1 MGETARRARQA
12 RLDVRGSRLRT
23 LRFSLQPVSLISPFT
38 PVPRVSPMPL
48 IKTAAITL
56 KSRKWGDADRI
67 VTFYTKEMGKVRA
80 VARGARRMKS
90 RLGASLEPLTI
101 CHLNL
106 FEKSGDSLYRVS
118 QVDLVE
124 PFMRFRE
131 DLTLMTAA
139 ARMVNVVGAVTPDG
153 DPDPQLF
160 ETLEL
165 GLRALVTSQDPA
177 LTALLFQIR
186 LLGLIGFRPQTDH
199 CAACGKSRLMGESQF
214 SPLSGGLV
222 CATCA
227 ARQTFRCLPLS
238 RGSLAFLQ
246 QALRLSPAVV
256 DRLKAA
262 GQVRHEVENAIE
274 GYVTVV
280 AGRQLPPVNFL
291 SYPS

>member
-1 MGETARRARQA
+1 
-12 RLDVRGSRLRT
+12 
-23 LRFSLQPVSLISPFT
+23 
-38 PVPRVSPMPL
+38 MPL

-80 VARGARRMKS
+80 VARGARRMRS

-139 ARMVNVVGAVTPDG
+139 ARMVNVVSAVTPDG

-160 ETLEL
+160 ETLEQ
-165 GLRALVTSQDPA
+165 GLRALVTSQDPT

-199 CAACGKSRLMGESQF
+199 CAACGKGRLMGEPQF

-222 CATCA
+222 CVAC
-227 ARQTFRCLPLS
+227 
-238 RGSLAFLQ
+238 
-246 QALRLSPAVV
+246 
-256 DRLKAA
+256 AA
-262 GQVRHEVENAIE
+262 GQAFAVCRSRE
-274 GYVTVV
+274 GAWRFCIRRYGFRLLWSIV
-280 AGRQLPPVNFL
+280 
-291 SYPS
+291 

>member
-1 MGETARRARQA
+1 
-12 RLDVRGSRLRT
+12 
-23 LRFSLQPVSLISPFT
+23 
-38 PVPRVSPMPL
+38 MPL
-48 IKTAAITL
+48 IKTLAITL
-56 KSRKWGDADRI
+56 NSRKWGDADRI
-67 VTFYTKEMGKVRA
+67 VTFYTKERGKVRA

-90 RLGASLEPLTI
+90 RLGAALEPLMI

-124 PFMRFRE
+124 PFMPFRE
-131 DLTLMTAA
+131 DLALMTAA

-153 DPDPQLF
+153 DPDSQLF

-165 GLRALVTSQDPA
+165 GLRTLVTSQDPA
-177 LTALLFQIR
+177 LTVLLFQIR
-186 LLGLIGFRPQTDH
+186 LLGLVGFRPQTEH
-199 CAACGKSRLMGESQF
+199 CVACGKSRLMGALQF

-222 CATCA
+222 CQVCA
-227 ARQTFRCLPLS
+227 GHQAFRCLPLS

-246 QALRLSPAVV
+246 QALKLSPAMV

-274 GYVTVV
+274 RYVTVV
-280 AGRQLPPVNFL
+280 AGKQLPPVNFL

>member
-1 MGETARRARQA
+1 
-12 RLDVRGSRLRT
+12 
-23 LRFSLQPVSLISPFT
+23 
-38 PVPRVSPMPL
+38 MPL
-48 IKTAAITL
+48 IKTEAITL

-67 VTFYTKEMGKVRA
+67 VTFYTKKMGKIRA

-106 FEKSGDSLYRVS
+106 FEKPGDSLYRVS

-124 PFMRFRE
+124 PFIRFRE
-131 DLTLMTAA
+131 DLALMTAA

-153 DPDPQLF
+153 DPDPRLF

-165 GLRALVTSQDPA
+165 GLHTLIASQDPA

-199 CAACGKSRLMGESQF
+199 CAACGKSRLMGEPKF

-222 CATCA
+222 CTACA
-227 ARQTFRCLPLS
+227 VRQAFRCLPLS

-246 QALRLSPAVV
+246 QALRFSPAVV

-262 GQVRHEVENAIE
+262 GQVRREVENAIE

-280 AGRQLPPVNFL
+280 AGRQLPSVNFL

>member
-1 MGETARRARQA
+1 
-12 RLDVRGSRLRT
+12 
-23 LRFSLQPVSLISPFT
+23 
-38 PVPRVSPMPL
+38 MPL
-48 IKTAAITL
+48 IKTVAITL
-56 KSRKWGDADRI
+56 NSRKWGDADRI
-67 VTFYTKEMGKVRA
+67 VTFYTKERGKVRA

-90 RLGASLEPLTI
+90 RLGAALEPLMI

-124 PFMRFRE
+124 PFMPFRE
-131 DLTLMTAA
+131 DLALMTAA

-153 DPDPQLF
+153 DPDSQLF

-165 GLRALVTSQDPA
+165 GLRTLVTSQDPA
-177 LTALLFQIR
+177 LTVLLFQIR
-186 LLGLIGFRPQTDH
+186 LLGLVGFRPQTEH
-199 CAACGKSRLMGESQF
+199 CVACGKGRLIGALQF

-222 CATCA
+222 CQVCA
-227 ARQTFRCLPLS
+227 GQQAFRCLPLS

-246 QALRLSPAVV
+246 QALKLSPAMV

-274 GYVTVV
+274 RYVTVV
-280 AGRQLPPVNFL
+280 AGKQLPPVNFL
-291 SYPS
+291 SCPS